1 MNLELIRKPH
11 KYFSLNVSWSLNVF
25 TSIKSRRKLIQVSP
39 QISASDDFALTKIK
53 WNKLSAL
60 HTAGVKCLLKNW
72 ETDLPLRQVLILS
85 KNLFLIFWAIVRVSA
100 CPSQRDTWKDNSSV
114 RYGYVATCPPH
125 SSDDHPIVIPVLPPH
140 LSHSRYCLRLE
151 HPQRYDYLWRL
162 PH

>member
-11 KYFSLNVSWSLNVF
+11 KYFSLSVSWSLNVF
-25 TSIKSRRKLIQVSP
+25 TSIKSRIKLTQVSP

-72 ETDLPLRQVLILS
+72 ETDLPLCQVLILS

-100 CPSQRDTWKDNSSV
+100 CPSQGDTWKDNSSV
-114 RYGYVATCPPH
+114 WYGCVVSMSPTFLWRSPDCHPHPPPH
-125 SSDDHPIVIPVLPPH
+125 TSPTLGTVSD
-140 LSHSRYCLRLE
+140 
-151 HPQRYDYLWRL
+151 
-162 PH
+162 